1 MKKDFPAARQSLSW
15 VFTRSDHKILNQGE
29 KRIKTEIS
37 TWIRA
42 HGIQGNSMTFTFM
55 IPIFRPNLGFLEELI
70 EAIQSQTYSNWEVLF
85 VADGIESANIVLESQ
100 RIKKVISQFITPQ
113 AESTESVFTAGTFKL
128 LILSENIGTCLAS
141 FNGIANA
148 GGSHIVF
155 VDQDDLI
162 SPYTLDVFTR
172 LGQGEFD
179 AAYSDHCVID
189 LDGNLI
195 QTFRKP
201 DWSPILATQVMYFGH
216 VKCFKRKMAQKYY
229 REISGSNVEDHIA
242 MLNTGLD
249 GGLVL
254 HAPLVLGSWRQAPN
268 SLATSFWNKPIVSRQ
283 FQFEVTQIFA
293 NSQIPMTPTVF
304 NVNTSQNR
312 LYPTSIFANVSV
324 QIVIPTMW
332 KNNLVLELLSNL
344 LLPSNVDIR
353 ITLVDTLK
361 KNRPPEIQ
369 DLAEKFSEKLQ
380 IMDWNVEFNYSKVN
394 NQASKNSH
402 SKYILFLN
410 DDVLPITND
419 WLEHMIAC
427 AHFSKVGA
435 VGAQL
440 LYPTGNI
447 QHGGVSLGLRGTA
460 DHMYRN
466 LPYNSGSILGSASW
480 TREVSAVTAACIL
493 IPRII
498 FEEVFGFDE
507 RYSTAYQDVD
517 LCLKISQ
524 AGYSVVQSQS
534 SILLH
539 HESASRGSEYDFQD
553 RNRFLQKW
561 MVNFKRDPFVIEDLF
576 GSSSRI

>member
-1 MKKDFPAARQSLSW
+1 MLSQEEE
-15 VFTRSDHKILNQGE
+15 KIE
-29 KRIKTEIS
+29 TEIS
-37 TWIRA
+37 TWIRD
-42 HGIQGNSMTFTFM
+42 HGIQSNSMTFTFL
-55 IPIFRPNLGFLEELI
+55 IPIFQPDLCLLEELI
-70 EAIQSQTYSNWEVLF
+70 EVIQGQTYTNWEVLF
-85 VADGIESANIVLESQ
+85 VADGIESANLVLESQ

-113 AESTESVFTAGTFKL
+113 AEATESSFTADTFRL
-128 LILSENIGTCLAS
+128 LILSENIGTNRAS
-141 FNGIANA
+141 LYGIANA
-148 GGSHIVF
+148 RGSHIVF

-162 SPYTLDVFTR
+162 SANTLEVFSR

-179 AAYSDHCVID
+179 AAYSDHRVID
-189 LDGNLI
+189 LKGNLL

-216 VKCFKRKMAQKYY
+216 IKCFKRTTAQKYY
-229 REISGSNVEDHIA
+229 REIAGSYVEDHIA
-242 MLNTGLD
+242 MLNIGLD

-283 FQFEVTQIFA
+283 FQFEITQIFTKR
-293 NSQIPMTPTVF
+293 QIPMTPKLF
-304 NVNTSQNR
+304 NISSSQNR
-312 LYPTSIFANVSV
+312 LSPTSIFGDVSV

-332 KNNLVLELLSNL
+332 KDNLVLELLSNL
-344 LLPSNVDIR
+344 LLPSNIDFRV
-353 ITLVDTLK
+353 TLIDTLK
-361 KNRPPEIQ
+361 SNRPPEIQ
-369 DLAEKFSEKLQ
+369 ELVEKFPEKLH
-380 IMDWNVEFNYSKVN
+380 ISDWNVKFNYSKVN
-394 NQASKNSH
+394 NEASKNSQ
-402 SKYILFLN
+402 SEYLLFLN
-410 DDVLPITND
+410 DDVLPLTND

-447 QHGGVSLGLRGTA
+447 QHGGIALGLRGTA

-466 LPYNSGSILGSASW
+466 LPYNSAATLGSAYW

-498 FEEVFGFDE
+498 FEEVAGFDE
-507 RYSTAYQDVD
+507 SYSTAYQDVD
-517 LCLKISQ
+517 ICLKISQ
-524 AGYSVVQSQS
+524 AGYSIVQSQS

-539 HESASRGSEYDFQD
+539 YESASRGSEYDIAD
-553 RNRFLQKW
+553 RNRFIQKW

-576 GSSSRI
+576 SSSSRI